1 MADLKNKSGLKVYYN
16 KMAVLQFYLAKDV
29 LREGSTANLLMQMS
43 KNKALLTFVLFC
55 FCLLCSASG
64 AMAQNKV
71 KDLFKVK
78 TPKIQYVRPDTTILI
93 KYEDFPDDDSDAD
106 QSIYFN
112 PKKELSIVSEDTSEL
127 DLGEQHIVEMSEEV
141 LVDSTWIRIA
151 GYYAIWDTRNINPYR
166 MDSRQLKD
174 TVDIKL
180 YDPENNREYKMPL
193 EKTPITSRFGPR
205 SGRWHYGTD
214 IDLNTGDSIYAAFDG
229 VVRINKWDGG
239 GYGNYI
245 VLRHYNGLETLY
257 GHMSRTISKT
267 GDYVKA
273 GEVIGLGGST
283 GRSSGP
289 HLHYEVRYQG
299 NPLDPEN
306 IYDFPD
312 YLLKGESYQIT
323 SAVFNY
329 ANRAKSSSSSGR
341 RAAYHKV
348 RSGDTLSGIA
358 KRYGVSVSQLTR
370 LNGISTRTTLR
381 VGRSLRIR

>member
-1 MADLKNKSGLKVYYN
+1 MG
-16 KMAVLQFYLAKDV
+16 
-29 LREGSTANLLMQMS
+29 
-43 KNKALLTFVLFC
+43 
-55 FCLLCSASG
+55 G
-64 AMAQNKV
+64 AMAQGKV

-93 KYEDFPDDDSDAD
+93 KYEDFPDEDSDAD

-127 DLGEQHIVEMSEEV
+127 DLGEQHIVEVSEEV
-141 LVDSTWIRIA
+141 LIDSTWIRIA
-151 GYYAIWDTRNINPYR
+151 GYYAIWDTQNINPYR
-166 MDSRQLKD
+166 MDSRQMKD

-180 YDPENNREYKMPL
+180 YDPAQNREYNMPL
-193 EKTPITSRFGPR
+193 EKTPITSKFGPR

-214 IDLNTGDSIYAAFDG
+214 IDLDTGDSIYAAFDG

-257 GHMSRTISKT
+257 GHMSRTIAKT
-267 GDYVKA
+267 GDFVKA

-312 YLLKGESYQIT
+312 YLLKGDSYQIT

-329 ANRAKSSSSSGR
+329 ANRSKSGVSSGGR
-341 RAAYHKV
+341 RAVYHKV
-348 RSGDTLSGIA
+348 RGGDTLSGIA

-381 VGRSLRIR
+381 VGRSLRVR

>member
-1 MADLKNKSGLKVYYN
+1 MAAQPTFTPMSVIKSPL
-16 KMAVLQFYLAKDV
+16 
-29 LREGSTANLLMQMS
+29 S
-43 KNKALLTFVLFC
+43 FVLI
-55 FCLLCSASG
+55 CLGILCCAG
-64 AMAQNKV
+64 GVQAQGKV

-78 TPKIQYVRPDTTILI
+78 SPKIDYVRPDTTILI

-106 QSIYFN
+106 KSIFFN
-112 PKKELSIVSEDTSEL
+112 PKKELSIVNEDTSEL

-141 LVDSTWIRIA
+141 LVDSVWVKIA

-174 TVDIKL
+174 TVDIQL
-180 YDPENNREYKMPL
+180 YDPNSDRLYNMPL
-193 EKTPITSRFGPR
+193 DKTPITSHFGMR
-205 SGRWHYGTD
+205 GSRWHYGTD
-214 IDLNTGDSIYAAFDG
+214 IDLDTGDSIYAAFDG

-257 GHMSRTISKT
+257 GHMSRTIAKT
-267 GDYVKA
+267 GDFVKA
-273 GEVIGLGGST
+273 GDVIGLGGST

-289 HLHYEVRYQG
+289 HLHYEVRFQG
-299 NPLDPEN
+299 NPMDPEN

-329 ANRAKSSSSSGR
+329 SNRSRSGSTSGGR
-341 RAAYHKV
+341 RAAYHKI

-370 LNGISTRTTLR
+370 LNGISSRTTLR
-381 VGRSLRIR
+381 VGKTLRIR

>member
-1 MADLKNKSGLKVYYN
+1 MPNLKSSVY
-16 KMAVLQFYLAKDV
+16 
-29 LREGSTANLLMQMS
+29 
-43 KNKALLTFVLFC
+43 FVLTAL
-55 FCLLCSASG
+55 CLLWGTDTAF
-64 AMAQNKV
+64 AQGKV
-71 KDLFKVK
+71 KDFFKVK
-78 TPKIQYVRPDTTILI
+78 TPKIDYVRPDTTILI
-93 KYEDFPDDDSDAD
+93 KYEDFPDEDSEAE

-141 LVDSTWIRIA
+141 LIDSTWIKIA

-180 YDPENNREYKMPL
+180 YDPANNREYKMPL
-193 EKTPITSRFGPR
+193 EKTPITSHFGAR
-205 SGRWHYGTD
+205 GGRWHYGTD
-214 IDLNTGDSIYAAFDG
+214 IDLVTGDSVYAAFDG

-245 VLRHYNGLETLY
+245 VVRHYNGLETLY
-257 GHMSRTISKT
+257 GHMSKAISKP

-273 GEVIGLGGST
+273 GEVIGIGGNT
-283 GRSSGP
+283 GRSSGS

-299 NPLDPEN
+299 NPMDPEN
-306 IYDFPD
+306 LYDFPD
-312 YLLKGESYQIT
+312 YLLKGDSYQIT
-323 SAVFNY
+323 AAVFNY
-329 ANRAKSSSSSGR
+329 ANRSGGSSSGGR
-341 RAAYHKV
+341 RTAYHKI

-381 VGRSLRIR
+381 VGKSLRIR

>member
-1 MADLKNKSGLKVYYN
+1 
-16 KMAVLQFYLAKDV
+16 
-29 LREGSTANLLMQMS
+29 MQMF
-43 KNKALLTFVLFC
+43 KNKAPLIFVLLTLS
-55 FCLLCSASG
+55 LLCNAAG
-64 AMAQNKV
+64 ALAQGKV
-71 KDLFKVK
+71 KDLFKVN

-93 KYEDFPDDDSDAD
+93 KYEDFPDDDSDPD

-151 GYYAIWDTRNINPYR
+151 GYYSIWDTRNINPYR
-166 MDSRQLKD
+166 LDSRQLKD

-180 YDPENNREYKMPL
+180 YDPNNNREYKMPL

-214 IDLNTGDSIYAAFDG
+214 IDLDTGDSIYAAFDG

-245 VLRHYNGLETLY
+245 VVRHYNGLETLY
-257 GHMSRTISKT
+257 GHMSRTISKS
-267 GDYVKA
+267 GDFVKA

-289 HLHYEVRYQG
+289 HLHYEVRFQG
-299 NPLDPEN
+299 NPMDPEN

-329 ANRAKSSSSSGR
+329 ANRSKSGGSSSGR

-358 KRYGVSVSQLTR
+358 KKYGVSVSQLTR
-370 LNGISTRTTLR
+370 LNGISTRTTLKL
-381 VGRSLRIR
+381 GRSLRIR

>member
-1 MADLKNKSGLKVYYN
+1 M
-16 KMAVLQFYLAKDV
+16 
-29 LREGSTANLLMQMS
+29 
-43 KNKALLTFVLFC
+43 
-55 FCLLCSASG
+55 
-64 AMAQNKV
+64 

-78 TPKIQYVRPDTTILI
+78 TPKIDYVRPDTTILI

-106 QSIYFN
+106 QSIFFN
-112 PKKELSIVSEDTSEL
+112 PKKQLSIVSEDTTEL

-151 GYYAIWDTRNINPYR
+151 SYYAIWDTRNINPYR

-174 TVDIKL
+174 TVDIQL
-180 YDPENNREYKMPL
+180 YDPKQNRNYNMPL
-193 EKTPITSRFGPR
+193 VKTPITSHFGAR
-205 SGRWHYGTD
+205 GGRWHYGTD
-214 IDLNTGDSIYAAFDG
+214 IDLDTGDTIFAAFDG

-245 VLRHYNGLETLY
+245 VVRHYNGLETLY
-257 GHMSRTISKT
+257 GHMSKAIAQP
-267 GDYVKA
+267 GDFVKA
-273 GEVIGLGGST
+273 GELIGLGGST

-299 NPLDPEN
+299 NPMDPEN
-306 IYDFPD
+306 LYDFPD

-329 ANRAKSSSSSGR
+329 NNRSRSSSSASSGR

-358 KRYGVSVSQLTR
+358 KKYGVTVSQLTR
-370 LNGISTRTTLR
+370 LNGISSRTTLR
-381 VGRSLRIR
+381 VGKSLRIR

>member
-1 MADLKNKSGLKVYYN
+1 MLKNKAPL
-16 KMAVLQFYLAKDV
+16 F
-29 LREGSTANLLMQMS
+29 
-43 KNKALLTFVLFC
+43 FVLVAL
-55 FCLLCSASG
+55 CLLSSMGG
-64 AMAQNKV
+64 AMAQGKV

-93 KYEDFPDDDSDAD
+93 KYEDFPDEDSDAD

-127 DLGEQHIVEMSEEV
+127 DLGEQHIVEVSEEV
-141 LVDSTWIRIA
+141 LIDSTWIRIA
-151 GYYAIWDTRNINPYR
+151 GYYAIWDTHNINPYR
-166 MDSRQLKD
+166 MDSRQMKD

-180 YDPENNREYKMPL
+180 YDPAQNREYNMPL
-193 EKTPITSRFGPR
+193 EKTPITSKFGPR

-214 IDLNTGDSIYAAFDG
+214 IDLDTGDSIYAAFDG

-257 GHMSRTISKT
+257 GHMSRTIAKT
-267 GDYVKA
+267 GDFVKA

-312 YLLKGESYQIT
+312 YLLKGDSYQIT

-329 ANRAKSSSSSGR
+329 ANRSKSGVSSGGR
-341 RAAYHKV
+341 RAVYHKV
-348 RSGDTLSGIA
+348 RGGDTLSGIA

-381 VGRSLRIR
+381 VGRSLRVR